1 VVGHDKAQWEVL
13 CGRDVERYRK
23 QARDYLECLDLERIA
38 AERRANAVVERY
50 NCRRRGGTY
59 CP

>member
-1 VVGHDKAQWEVL
+1 MGEDKEQWKAL

-38 AERRANAVVERY
+38 ANRRANAVVERF
-50 NCRRRGGTY
+50 NCRLRGGTY